1 MDDEIKNVDNLV
13 SYWRESSDQNYTTMR
28 NLINSR
34 DFSWAL
40 FLGHLVI
47 EKLLKAVY
55 IRRVQKHPPFTHDLL
70 RLASKLD
77 LELPDGY
84 DEWLDAITTFNINA
98 RYDDY
103 KQNFYK
109 LCTSEFTNEWAE
121 KIEKIR
127 LWLIKQL

>member
-13 SYWRESSDQNYTTMR
+13 RFWRESSDQNYTTMH

-55 IRRVQKHPPFTHDLL
+55 ISRVKKHPPFTHDLL
-70 RLASKLD
+70 RLANKLD
-77 LELPDGY
+77 LKLPDGY
-84 DEWLDAITTFNINA
+84 DEWLDAITTFNLNA

-103 KQNFYK
+103 KQNFYR
-109 LCTSEFTNEWAE
+109 LCTVEFTTEWVE
-121 KIEKIR
+121 KIETIR
-127 LWLIKQL
+127 VWLIKQL